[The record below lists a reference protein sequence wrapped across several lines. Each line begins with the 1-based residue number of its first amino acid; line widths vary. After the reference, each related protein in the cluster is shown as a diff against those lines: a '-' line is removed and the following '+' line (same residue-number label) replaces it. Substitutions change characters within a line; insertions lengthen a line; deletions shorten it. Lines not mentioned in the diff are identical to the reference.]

1 LVANLTTSIDECEP
15 KTVNCRLDMETR
27 LAFLGAAQNVTGSSY
42 LLEMNGTRLL
52 VDCGLFQERDLRERN
67 WRDFPVPPRSLQ
79 AVLLTH
85 AHLDHSGL
93 LPKLVR
99 DGFRGKVFCTEPTAE
114 IVPIM
119 LLDSAKL
126 QEEDAQTKRKR
137 HEKEGRRGPH
147 PEAPLYT
154 AEDAQAVFP
163 LLSPLKY
170 SEPVLMPGGI
180 QAVFRDAG
188 HVLGSAM
195 IELEAKA
202 NSTSRTM
209 VFSGDVG
216 RWDSPILPD
225 PTLFSRAD
233 YIVVESTY
241 GDRLHDK
248 QQDVED
254 ILANVIIQ
262 TQRAGGNLIIPSFAL
277 ERSQELLYHLNR
289 LFAQDRIPH
298 LMVFLDSPMA
308 SSVTEVFR
316 RHPELFDEEASDF
329 FRRNG
334 SPFDFPNLRLVK
346 SVDESK
352 TLNYIKGTAIIIA
365 GSGMCTGGRIKH
377 HLAYN
382 ISRRESTILFVGYQ
396 AADTLGREIA
406 GGAKEVRILGQK
418 HRVRAKIVQMGGFSA
433 HADRDELLKWLSGFQ
448 KPPSKLFVTHGE
460 PQTALSFADLVS
472 STKKWTVSV
481 PRYQDSVVLS

>member
-1 LVANLTTSIDECEP
+1 
-15 KTVNCRLDMETR
+15 MQTR
-27 LAFLGAAQNVTGSSY
+27 VTFLGAAQNVTGSSY

-52 VDCGLFQERDLRERN
+52 VDCGLFQERDLRDRN
-67 WRDFPVPPRSLQ
+67 WQDFPVPPKSLQ

-93 LPKLVR
+93 LPKLAR
-99 DGFRGKVFCTEPTAE
+99 DGFEGKIYCTGPTAE

-126 QEEDAQTKRKR
+126 QEEDAQTKRRR
-137 HEKEGRRGPH
+137 HEREGRRGPY

-154 AEDAQAVFP
+154 TEDAQAVFP
-163 LLSPLKY
+163 LLTPVNYDEPIPL
-170 SEPVLMPGGI
+170 PGGI
-180 QAVFRDAG
+180 QAVFLDAG
-188 HVLGSAM
+188 HVLGSAL
-195 IELEAKA
+195 IQLDAKT
-202 NSTSRTM
+202 NGTPRRL
-209 VFSGDVG
+209 VFTGDLG
-216 RWDSPILPD
+216 RWDSPILHD
-225 PTLFSRAD
+225 PTLISRAD
-233 YIVVESTY
+233 YIFMESTY

-262 TQRAGGNLIIPSFAL
+262 TQRAGGNLVIPSFAL
-277 ERSQELLYHLNR
+277 ERSQEILYHLDR

-298 LMVFLDSPMA
+298 IMVFLDSPMA

-316 RHPELFDEEASDF
+316 RHPELFDKEASDF

-334 SPFDFPNLRLVK
+334 SPFDFPNLRLVR

-352 TLNYIKGTAIIIA
+352 TLNYIKGTAIIVA

-382 ISRRESTILFVGYQ
+382 ISRRESTVLFVGYQ
-396 AADTLGREIA
+396 AVGTLGREIVS
-406 GGAKEVRILGQK
+406 GAKEVRILGQK

-433 HADRDELLKWLSGFQ
+433 HADRDELIRWLSGFR
-448 KPPSKLFVTHGE
+448 KPPARLFVMHGE
-460 PQTALSFADLVS
+460 PETAQSFADLVTR
-472 STKKWTVSV
+472 TKGWTVSV
-481 PRYQDSVVLS
+481 PQYQDSVVLN

>member
-1 LVANLTTSIDECEP
+1 MILIPAVAVDECRP
-15 KTVNCRLDMETR
+15 KTVNCRLDMQIK
-27 LAFLGAAQNVTGSSY
+27 LVFLGAAQNVTGSSY
-42 LLEMNGTRLL
+42 LLEIDGTRLL
-52 VDCGLFQERDLRERN
+52 VDCGLFHERDLQGRN
-67 WRDFPVPPRSLQ
+67 WQDFPVPAGSLQ
-79 AVLLTH
+79 SVLLTH

-99 DGFRGKVFCTEPTAE
+99 DGFRGKIHCTEPTAE
-114 IVPIM
+114 IVQIM

-126 QEEDAQTKRKR
+126 QEEDAQTKRRR

-154 AEDAQAVFP
+154 TEDAQAVFP
-163 LLSPLKY
+163 LLSPVKY
-170 SEPVLMPGGI
+170 GEPILVPGGI
-180 QAVFRDAG
+180 RAVLHDAG

-195 IELEAKA
+195 IQLDAVA
-202 NSTSRTM
+202 NGTPRTL
-209 VFSGDVG
+209 VFTGDVG

-225 PTLFSRAD
+225 PTLFSHAD
-233 YIVVESTY
+233 YIVMESTY

-248 QQDVED
+248 QHDVED
-254 ILANVIIQ
+254 ILANVIIE
-262 TQRAGGNLIIPSFAL
+262 TARAGGNLIIPSFAL
-277 ERSQELLYHLNR
+277 ERSQEILFHLDR

-316 RHPELFDEEASDF
+316 HHPELFDKEASDF

-334 SPFDFPNLRLVK
+334 SPFDFPNLRLVR

-382 ISRRESTILFVGYQ
+382 ISRRESTVLFVGYQ
-396 AADTLGREIA
+396 AAGTLGREIA
-406 GGAKEVRILGQK
+406 SGAKEVRILGQK
-418 HRVRAKIVQMGGFSA
+418 HRVRARIVQMGGFSA

-448 KPPSKLFVTHGE
+448 TPPSKLFVTHGE
-460 PQTALSFADLVS
+460 PQTALSFADLVTG
-472 STKKWTVSV
+472 TKGWSVSV
-481 PRYQDSVVLS
+481 PQYQDSILLS

>member
-1 LVANLTTSIDECEP
+1 MDECEP
-15 KTVNCRLDMETR
+15 KTVNCRLHMETK
-27 LAFLGAAQNVTGSSY
+27 LTFLGAARNVTGSCY
-42 LLEMNGTRLL
+42 LLEVNGTQFL
-52 VDCGLFQERDLRERN
+52 VDCGLFQERELQGRN
-67 WRDFPVPPRSLQ
+67 WQDFSVPPSGLRS
-79 AVLLTH
+79 VLLTH

-99 DGFRGKVFCTEPTAE
+99 DGFRGKIYCTEATAE
-114 IVPIM
+114 IVRIM

-126 QEEDAQTKRKR
+126 QEEDAQTKRRR
-137 HEKEGRRGPH
+137 HEKERRRGPH
-147 PEAPLYT
+147 PETPLYT

-163 LLSPLKY
+163 LLSPVKY
-170 SEPVLMPGGI
+170 GEPVSVAGGI

-195 IELEAKA
+195 IELETKA
-202 NSTSRTM
+202 NSTSKTV

-216 RWDSPILPD
+216 RWNSPILPD
-225 PTLFSRAD
+225 PTLFSQAD
-233 YIVVESTY
+233 YIVMESTY
-241 GDRLHDK
+241 GDRLHDRQK
-248 QQDVED
+248 DVEE
-254 ILANVIIQ
+254 ILADVIIQ

-277 ERSQELLYHLNR
+277 ERSQEILYHLNR
-289 LFAQDRIPH
+289 LFLQDRIPH
-298 LMVFLDSPMA
+298 LMVFVDSPMA

-316 RHPELFDEEASDF
+316 RHPELFDEEAADF

-334 SPFDFPNLRLVK
+334 SPFDFPNLRLVR

-352 TLNYIKGTAIIIA
+352 TLNYIRGTAIIIA

-382 ISRRESTILFVGYQ
+382 ISRPESTILFVGYQ
-396 AADTLGREIA
+396 AEDTLGRQIVS
-406 GGAKEVRILGQK
+406 GAREVRILGQK

-448 KPPSKLFVTHGE
+448 TPPSKLFVTHGE
-460 PQTALSFADLVS
+460 PQTALSFADLVT

-481 PRYQDSVVLS
+481 PHYQDSVVLS

>member
-1 LVANLTTSIDECEP
+1 
-15 KTVNCRLDMETR
+15 MQTR

-67 WRDFPVPPRSLQ
+67 WRDFPVPPKTLH
-79 AVLLTH
+79 AVLVTH
-85 AHLDHSGL
+85 AHLDHCGL

-99 DGFRGKVFCTEPTAE
+99 EGFRGQIFCTSPTAE

-126 QEEDAQTKRKR
+126 QEEDAQTKRRR
-137 HEKEGRRGPH
+137 HEKEGRRGPY
-147 PEAPLYT
+147 PEVPLYT
-154 AEDAQAVFP
+154 TEDAQAVSP
-163 LLSPLKY
+163 LLSPVKY
-170 SEPVLMPGGI
+170 GEPILMPGGI

-188 HVLGSAM
+188 HVLGSGM
-195 IELEAKA
+195 IQLKAKVDGTTR
-202 NSTSRTM
+202 SL
-209 VFSGDVG
+209 VFSGDIG
-216 RWDSPILPD
+216 KWGSPILPD
-225 PTLFSRAD
+225 PTLFSKAD
-233 YIVVESTY
+233 YIVTESTY
-241 GDRLHDK
+241 GDRLHDR
-248 QQDVED
+248 QHDVEET
-254 ILANVIIQ
+254 LANVIIQ

-277 ERSQELLYHLNR
+277 ERSQEILYHLDR

-316 RHPELFDEEASDF
+316 RHPELFDKEASDF

-334 SPFDFPNLRLVK
+334 SPFDFPNLRLVR

-352 TLNYIKGTAIIIA
+352 TLNYVRGTAIIIA

-396 AADTLGREIA
+396 AAGTLGREIVN
-406 GGAKEVRILGQK
+406 GAKEVRILGKK
-418 HRVRAKIVQMGGFSA
+418 HRVRARVAQMGGFSA
-433 HADRDELLKWLSGFQ
+433 HADRDELIRWLSGFK
-448 KPPSKLFVTHGE
+448 KPPRKLFVTHGE
-460 PQTALSFADLVS
+460 PETALSFADLVTG
-472 STKKWTVSV
+472 TKGWTVSV
-481 PRYQDSVVLS
+481 PQYQDSVVLS

>member
-1 LVANLTTSIDECEP
+1 
-15 KTVNCRLDMETR
+15 MQTR

-67 WRDFPVPPRSLQ
+67 WRDFPVPPKTLH
-79 AVLLTH
+79 AVLVTH
-85 AHLDHSGL
+85 AHLDHCGL

-99 DGFRGKVFCTEPTAE
+99 EGFRGQILCTSPTAE

-126 QEEDAQTKRKR
+126 QEEDAQTKRRR
-137 HEKEGRRGPH
+137 HEKEGRRGPY
-147 PEAPLYT
+147 PEVPLYT
-154 AEDAQAVFP
+154 TEDAEAVFP
-163 LLSPLKY
+163 LLSPVKY
-170 SEPVLMPGGI
+170 GEPILLPGGI

-188 HVLGSAM
+188 HVLGSGM
-195 IELEAKA
+195 IQLKAKVDGTTR
-202 NSTSRTM
+202 SL
-209 VFSGDVG
+209 VFSGDIG
-216 RWDSPILPD
+216 KWGSPILPD
-225 PTLFSRAD
+225 PTLFSKAD
-233 YIVVESTY
+233 YIVTESTY
-241 GDRLHDK
+241 GDRLHDR
-248 QQDVED
+248 QHDVEET
-254 ILANVIIQ
+254 LANVIIQ

-277 ERSQELLYHLNR
+277 ERSQEILYHLDR

-316 RHPELFDEEASDF
+316 RHPELFDKEASDF

-334 SPFDFPNLRLVK
+334 SPFDFPNLRLVR

-352 TLNYIKGTAIIIA
+352 TLNHVRGTAIIIA

-396 AADTLGREIA
+396 AAGTLGREIVN
-406 GGAKEVRILGQK
+406 GAREVRILGKK
-418 HRVRAKIVQMGGFSA
+418 HRVRARVVQMGGFSA
-433 HADRDELLKWLSGFQ
+433 HADRDELIRWLSGFK
-448 KPPSKLFVTHGE
+448 KPPRKLFVTHGE
-460 PQTALSFADLVS
+460 PETALSFADLVTG
-472 STKKWTVSV
+472 TKGWTVSV
-481 PRYQDSVVLS
+481 PQYQDSVVLS

>member
-1 LVANLTTSIDECEP
+1 
-15 KTVNCRLDMETR
+15 METR

-42 LLEMNGTRLL
+42 LVESAGKRLL
-52 VDCGLFQERDLRERN
+52 VDCGMYQERELRSRN
-67 WRDFPVPPRSLQ
+67 WQDFPVDPGSLQ

-99 DGFRGKVFCTEPTAE
+99 DGFRGRIYCTPATAE

-126 QEEDAQTKRKR
+126 QEEDAQTKRRR
-137 HEKEGRRGPH
+137 HEREGREGPF
-147 PEAPLYT
+147 PEVPLYT

-163 LLSPLKY
+163 LLSTVDY
-170 SEPVLMPGGI
+170 GQPVQAGHGV

-195 IELEAKA
+195 IELAA
-202 NSTSRTM
+202 GADGDRRTI

-216 RWDSPILPD
+216 KWNTPILPD
-225 PTLFSRAD
+225 PTLFPRAD
-233 YIVVESTY
+233 YVVTESTY
-241 GDRLHDK
+241 GDRLHDA
-248 QQDVED
+248 QGNVEEVLADV
-254 ILANVIIQ
+254 IVR
-262 TQRAGGNLIIPSFAL
+262 TQRAGGNIIIPSFAL
-277 ERSQELLYHLNR
+277 ERSQEILYHLNR
-289 LFAQDRIPH
+289 LFARDRIPH

-316 RHPELFDEEASDF
+316 RHPELFDKEASDF

-352 TLNYIKGTAIIIA
+352 TLNFIKGTAIIIA

-377 HLAYN
+377 HLAAN

-396 AADTLGREIA
+396 AEDTLGQQIVS
-406 GGAKEVRILGQK
+406 GAREVRILGQK
-418 HRVRAKIVQMGGFSA
+418 HRVKAQIVQMGGFSA
-433 HADRDELLKWLSGFQ
+433 HADRNGLLRWLSGFE
-448 KPPSKLFVTHGE
+448 KAPSHVFVTHGE
-460 PQTALSFADLVS
+460 SQSALSFAELVRT
-472 STKKWTVSV
+472 TKRWEVSV
-481 PRYQDSVVLS
+481 PRYLDDATLS

>member
-1 LVANLTTSIDECEP
+1 
-15 KTVNCRLDMETR
+15 
-27 LAFLGAAQNVTGSSY
+27 
-42 LLEMNGTRLL
+42 
-52 VDCGLFQERDLRERN
+52 
-67 WRDFPVPPRSLQ
+67 
-79 AVLLTH
+79 LTH

-99 DGFRGKVFCTEPTAE
+99 DGFRGKIFCTSPTAE

-126 QEEDAQTKRKR
+126 QEEDAQTKRRR
-137 HEKEGRRGPH
+137 HEKEGRRGPY
-147 PEAPLYT
+147 PEAPLYN
-154 AEDAQAVFP
+154 AEDAQAVSP
-163 LLSPLKY
+163 LLSPVKY
-170 SEPVLMPGGI
+170 GEPVPMPGGI

-195 IELEAKA
+195 VEVQAKVDSA
-202 NSTSRTM
+202 SRTM
-209 VFSGDVG
+209 VFSGDIG

-225 PTLFSRAD
+225 PTLFSQAD
-233 YIVVESTY
+233 YIVMESTY

-277 ERSQELLYHLNR
+277 ERSQELLYHLDR

-316 RHPELFDEEASDF
+316 HHPELFDKEASDF

-352 TLNYIKGTAIIIA
+352 TLN
-365 GSGMCTGGRIKH
+365 
-377 HLAYN
+377 
-382 ISRRESTILFVGYQ
+382 
-396 AADTLGREIA
+396 
-406 GGAKEVRILGQK
+406 
-418 HRVRAKIVQMGGFSA
+418 
-433 HADRDELLKWLSGFQ
+433 
-448 KPPSKLFVTHGE
+448 
-460 PQTALSFADLVS
+460 
-472 STKKWTVSV
+472 
-481 PRYQDSVVLS
+481 

>member
-1 LVANLTTSIDECEP
+1 
-15 KTVNCRLDMETR
+15 MQTR
-27 LAFLGAAQNVTGSSY
+27 VTFLGAAQNVTGSSY

-52 VDCGLFQERDLRERN
+52 VDCGLFQERDLRDRN
-67 WRDFPVPPRSLQ
+67 WQEFPVPPKSLQ

-93 LPKLVR
+93 LPKLAR
-99 DGFRGKVFCTEPTAE
+99 DGFEGNIYCTSPTAE

-126 QEEDAQTKRKR
+126 QEEDAQTKRRR
-137 HEKEGRRGPH
+137 HEREGRRGPY
-147 PEAPLYT
+147 PEVPLYT
-154 AEDAQAVFP
+154 TEDAQAVFP
-163 LLSPLKY
+163 LLTPVKY
-170 SEPVLMPGGI
+170 DEPVPLPGGI

-195 IELEAKA
+195 IQLDAKT
-202 NSTSRTM
+202 NGTRRRL
-209 VFSGDVG
+209 VFTGDLG
-216 RWDSPILPD
+216 RWGSPILHD
-225 PTLFSRAD
+225 PTLISHAD
-233 YIVVESTY
+233 YIFMESTY

-262 TQRAGGNLIIPSFAL
+262 TQQAGGNLIIPSFAL
-277 ERSQELLYHLNR
+277 ERSQEILYHLDR

-316 RHPELFDEEASDF
+316 RHPELFDKEASDF

-334 SPFDFPNLRLVK
+334 SPFDFPNLRLVR

-382 ISRRESTILFVGYQ
+382 ISRRESTVLFVGYQ
-396 AADTLGREIA
+396 AVGTLGREMVS
-406 GGAKEVRILGQK
+406 GAKVVRILGQK

-433 HADRDELLKWLSGFQ
+433 HADRDELIRWLSGFR
-448 KPPSKLFVTHGE
+448 KPPARLFVMHGE
-460 PQTALSFADLVS
+460 PETAQSFADLVTR
-472 STKKWTVSV
+472 TKRWTVSV
-481 PRYQDSVVLS
+481 PQYQDSVVLS

>member
-1 LVANLTTSIDECEP
+1 MDGCEL
-15 KTVNCRLDMETR
+15 KTVNCRLEMQNR
-27 LAFLGAAQNVTGSSY
+27 LTFLGAAQNVTGSCY
-42 LLEMNGTRLL
+42 LLEVNSTRLL
-52 VDCGLFQERDLRERN
+52 VDCGLFHERELQSRN
-67 WRDFPVPPRSLQ
+67 WQDFPFPPNTLQ

-99 DGFRGKVFCTEPTAE
+99 EGFLGKIYCTSPTAE

-119 LLDSAKL
+119 LMDAAKL
-126 QEEDAQTKRKR
+126 QEEDAQNKRRR
-137 HEKEGRRGPH
+137 HEREGRHGPY
-147 PEAPLYT
+147 PEVPLYT

-163 LLSPLKY
+163 LLTPVKY
-170 SEPVLMPGGI
+170 GDAVTLAGGI
-180 QAVFRDAG
+180 KAVFRDAG

-195 IELEAKA
+195 IQLDMKM
-202 NSTSRTM
+202 NGDKRSL
-209 VFSGDVG
+209 VFSGDIG
-216 RWDSPILPD
+216 RWGSPILPD
-225 PTLFSRAD
+225 PTLFSNAD
-233 YIVVESTY
+233 YVIVECTY

-248 QQDVED
+248 QRDIED
-254 ILANVIIQ
+254 ILASVIIQ
-262 TQRAGGNLIIPSFAL
+262 TQKAGGNLIIPSFAL
-277 ERSQELLYHLNR
+277 ERTQEILYYLDR

-316 RHPELFDEEASDF
+316 RHPELYDKQASDY

-334 SPFDFPNLRLVK
+334 SPFDFPNLRLVR

-396 AADTLGREIA
+396 AMGTLGREIVS
-406 GGAKEVRILGQK
+406 GAKQVRILGQK

-433 HADRDELLKWLSGFQ
+433 HADRDELLRWLSGFER
-448 KPPSKLFVTHGE
+448 PPSEVFVTHGE
-460 PQTALSFADLVS
+460 PQTALSFAKLVVEA
-472 STKKWTVSV
+472 KAWAVSV
-481 PRYQDSVVLS
+481 PQYQDSVMLS